1 MARRMRLPQGRM
13 AASATLRS
21 TFIDGTAMTSPSLPY
36 RATATEACAWLA
48 QQTGTPW
55 TLARL
60 LEQGGLPYV
69 WLDYSEQWSELFHDG
84 VTRYAAP
91 VVFIED
97 KQHLASGADDVWL
110 RFTRDSSNIA
120 IELKAPGLRVP
131 PDGLHFQERDL
142 LRLLK
147 ELQHPA
153 PAEAAADK
161 APVVLPSALKGLG
174 REQILTAFAGVGK
187 VDLDQGLASGVGI
200 FGDDGARVRKN
211 SRGGKNSHL
220 WHPVTLAFGLHDVH
234 RVPMAHL
241 KKAFATQPLLREWKA
256 DWLESLRLLGE

>member
-1 MARRMRLPQGRM
+1 M

-21 TFIDGTAMTSPSLPY
+21 TLIHGTAMTSLPLPY
-36 RATATEACAWLA
+36 RATTLEACAWLA
-48 QQTGTPW
+48 EQTGTPW

-60 LEQGGLPYV
+60 LEQGGAPYV
-69 WLDYSEQWSELFHDG
+69 WLDYSEEWAELFQDG

-91 VVFIED
+91 VVFIGD
-97 KQHLASGADDVWL
+97 KQHLASGAGDVWL
-110 RFTRDSSNIA
+110 RFTRDSGNLA

-131 PDGLHFQERDL
+131 LDGLHFQERDL

-147 ELQHPA
+147 ELQQPQ
-153 PAEAAADK
+153 PDEAAEKA

-174 REQILTAFAGVGK
+174 REQILLAFAGVGK
-187 VDLDQGLASGVGI
+187 VDLDKGLASGVGI

-241 KKAFATQPLLREWKA
+241 KKAFATQPLLRDWKA

>member
-1 MARRMRLPQGRM
+1 
-13 AASATLRS
+13 
-21 TFIDGTAMTSPSLPY
+21 MTSLPLPY
-36 RATATEACAWLA
+36 RATANEACAWLA
-48 QQTGTPW
+48 EQTGTPW

-69 WLDYSEQWSELFHDG
+69 WLDYSEAWAELFHDG

-91 VVFIED
+91 VVFIGD
-97 KQHLASGADDVWL
+97 KQHLASGAKDVWL
-110 RFTRDSSNIA
+110 RFTRDSGNLA
-120 IELKAPGLRVP
+120 IELKGDGLRAP
-131 PDGLHFQERDL
+131 LDGLHFQERDL

-147 ELQHPA
+147 ELRQPQ
-153 PAEAAADK
+153 PAESDLEKA

-174 REQILTAFAGVGK
+174 REQILLAFAGVGK

>member
-1 MARRMRLPQGRM
+1 
-13 AASATLRS
+13 
-21 TFIDGTAMTSPSLPY
+21 MTSLSLPY
-36 RATATEACAWLA
+36 RATALEACAWLA
-48 QQTGTPW
+48 EQTGTPW
-55 TLARL
+55 NLARL
-60 LEQGGLPYV
+60 IEQGGLPYV
-69 WLDYSEQWSELFHDG
+69 WLDYSVEWAELFHDG

-91 VVFIED
+91 IVFIDD
-97 KQHLASGADDVWL
+97 KQHLVSDAGASADVWL
-110 RFTRDSSNIA
+110 RLTRDSGNIA

-131 PDGLHFQERDL
+131 LDGLHFQERDL

-147 ELQHPA
+147 QLQHPQPVA
-153 PAEAAADK
+153 AESDADK
-161 APVVLPSALKGLG
+161 APFVLPSALKGLG
-174 REQILTAFAGVGK
+174 REQILVAFAGVGK
-187 VDLDQGLASGVGI
+187 VNLEQGMAGGVGI

-234 RVPMAHL
+234 RVPLAHL

>member
-1 MARRMRLPQGRM
+1 
-13 AASATLRS
+13 
-21 TFIDGTAMTSPSLPY
+21 MTSLTLPY
-36 RATATEACAWLA
+36 RATVTEACAWLA
-48 QQTGTPW
+48 EQTGTPW
-55 TLARL
+55 SLARL

-69 WLDYSEQWSELFHDG
+69 WLDYSVEWVELFHDG

-91 VVFIED
+91 IVFIGD
-97 KQHLASGADDVWL
+97 KQHLAAGVGAGPDDVWL
-110 RFTRDSSNIA
+110 RFTRDSGNIA

-131 PDGLHFQERDL
+131 SAGLHFQERDL

-147 ELQHPA
+147 ELQHPQ
-153 PAEAAADK
+153 PGESESDAEK
-161 APVVLPSALKGLG
+161 LPFVLPSALKGLG
-174 REQILTAFAGVGK
+174 REQILIAFAGVGK
-187 VDLDQGLASGVGI
+187 VDLEQGMAAGVGI

>member
-1 MARRMRLPQGRM
+1 
-13 AASATLRS
+13 
-21 TFIDGTAMTSPSLPY
+21 MTSISLPY
-36 RATATEACAWLA
+36 RATAIEACAWLA
-48 QQTGTPW
+48 EQTGTPW
-55 TLARL
+55 SLARL

-69 WLDYSEQWSELFHDG
+69 WLDYSAEWAELFHDG

-91 VVFIED
+91 IVFIGD
-97 KQHLASGADDVWL
+97 KQHLVSDAGASADVWL
-110 RFTRDSSNIA
+110 RLTRDSGNIA
-120 IELKAPGLRVP
+120 IELKAPGLRAP
-131 PDGLHFQERDL
+131 LDGLHFQERDL

-147 ELQHPA
+147 DLQHPKPVA
-153 PAEAAADK
+153 SESDADK
-161 APVVLPSALKGLG
+161 APFVLPSALKGLG
-174 REQILTAFAGVGK
+174 REQILIAFAGVGK
-187 VDLDQGLASGVGI
+187 VNLDQGMAGGVGI

-234 RVPMAHL
+234 RVPLAHL

>member
-1 MARRMRLPQGRM
+1 MRLPQERM
-13 AASATLRS
+13 TASATLR
-21 TFIDGTAMTSPSLPY
+21 TTLTDGTAMTSLSLPY
-36 RATATEACAWLA
+36 RATALDACAWLA

-69 WLDYSEQWSELFHDG
+69 WLDYSEAWSELFHDG

-97 KQHLASGADDVWL
+97 KQHLASGAGDVWL

-131 PDGLHFQERDL
+131 LDGLHFQERDL

-147 ELQHPA
+147 ELQHPP
-153 PAEAAADK
+153 PAETAADK

-174 REQILTAFAGVGK
+174 REQILMAFAGVGK
-187 VDLDQGLASGVGI
+187 VDLDQGMAGGVGI

>member
-1 MARRMRLPQGRM
+1 
-13 AASATLRS
+13 
-21 TFIDGTAMTSPSLPY
+21 MTSLSLPY
-36 RATATEACAWLA
+36 RATALDACAWLA

-69 WLDYSEQWSELFHDG
+69 WLDYSEAWAELFHDG

-97 KQHLASGADDVWL
+97 KQHLASGAGDVWL

-131 PDGLHFQERDL
+131 LDGLHFQERDL

-147 ELQHPA
+147 ELQPPQ
-153 PAEAAADK
+153 PAETAADR

-174 REQILTAFAGVGK
+174 REQILIAFAGVGK
-187 VDLDQGLASGVGI
+187 VDLDKGMAGGVGI

-211 SRGGKNSHL
+211 SRGGKNSHV

>member
-1 MARRMRLPQGRM
+1 
-13 AASATLRS
+13 
-21 TFIDGTAMTSPSLPY
+21 MTSLSLPY
-36 RATATEACAWLA
+36 RATATQACAWLA

-69 WLDYSEQWSELFHDG
+69 WLDYSDAWAELFHDG

-91 VVFIED
+91 VVFIGD
-97 KQHLASGADDVWL
+97 KEHLASGADASGADDVWL
-110 RFTRDSSNIA
+110 RFTRDSGNIA

-131 PDGLHFQERDL
+131 LDGLHFQERDL

-147 ELQHPA
+147 ELQHPQ
-153 PAEAAADK
+153 PAEPDAGADNAA
-161 APVVLPSALKGLG
+161 PFVLPSALKGLG
-174 REQILTAFAGVGK
+174 REQFLLAFAGVGK
-187 VDLDQGLASGVGI
+187 VDLDKGMAGGVGI